1 MFGTPLLRTLVYINV
16 LDQER
21 ALNLLTTANHYGMN
35 EVMTKE
41 QKDIERDIIINNTT
55 YDSEQK
61 ERILIIVSGR

>member
-16 LDQER
+16 LDQGKG

-41 QKDIERDIIINNTT
+41 QKDEN
-55 YDSEQK
+55 E
-61 ERILIIVSGR
+61 IL